1 MKLRYINKD
10 AVEPVLSYNI
20 PVRFG
25 SVIDSAV
32 WGEKEDHLLAKALST
47 KNWEK
52 AGEDAEL
59 TDEVE
64 APQPKKRGGKK
75 TD

>member
-10 AVEPVLSYNI
+10 ATESVLSFNI
-20 PVRFG
+20 PVKFG
-25 SVIDSAV
+25 SVIDSSV
-32 WGEKEDHLLAKALST
+32 WEGKEDHIVAKALST

-64 APQPKKRGGKK
+64 APKPKKRGGKSAE
-75 TD
+75 